1 MANIDALLQN
11 AEDDNEEK
19 KQGLSP
25 EEIRKLKL
33 FTYSAVKKKGEED
46 VCSICL
52 VQTNKGDRV
61 YQLVCNH
68 LFHQKCI
75 TPWF

>member
-1 MANIDALLQN
+1 MVSNMANIDMLLQN
-11 AEDDNEEK
+11 AEDDNEEM

-33 FTYSAVKKKGEED
+33 FTYNSSKKKGEED

-52 VQTNKGDRV
+52 VPTAKGDRV
-61 YQLVCNH
+61 
-68 LFHQKCI
+68 F
-75 TPWF
+75 